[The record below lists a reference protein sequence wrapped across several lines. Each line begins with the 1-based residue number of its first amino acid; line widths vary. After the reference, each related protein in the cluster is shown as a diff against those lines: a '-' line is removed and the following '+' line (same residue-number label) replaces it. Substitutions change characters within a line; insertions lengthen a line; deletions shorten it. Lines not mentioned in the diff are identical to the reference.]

1 MASAVTYEMV
11 EDVCN
16 HLAAGGE
23 SPTYLKVH
31 QQLGK
36 GSTRIVS
43 AYIRQWREAHALSK
57 SLERDPLFGEW
68 PEALQLKARSL
79 FDGLHALSAE
89 AANAAAETLRL
100 DFEERERVLAAE
112 AQEAARVADEA
123 LEKLRS
129 EQAKTT
135 GLAAEIRSLEVAAE
149 GRQNM
154 ISDLIGQREL
164 QEARLA
170 EAAERLEALRAEHAR
185 QLQRVADEAA
195 AERRRLL
202 EEIRLEQE
210 RAGGERELLMRQ
222 TDRLRQDHVAAVEE
236 LKLRVAKL
244 DGALAG
250 QRQKNEEAE
259 QRASTL
265 AAARLQL
272 EESLAAAARH
282 SAGLEDELAR
292 LRDRHVTDAARLGGQ
307 ETQISMLM
315 QQLERET
322 QRAAFIEERLQ
333 ALMLQQATAPSP
345 SPAHLAAAARLD
357 EAEGGA

>member
-31 QQLGK
+31 QSLGK

-43 AYIRQWREAHALSK
+43 AHIRQWREAQALGK
-57 SLERDPLFGEW
+57 ALERDPLFGEW

-79 FDGLHALSAE
+79 FDALLVLSAE
-89 AANAAAETLRL
+89 AASASAETQRLGFDAREKALAAA
-100 DFEERERVLAAE
+100 
-112 AQEAARVADEA
+112 AQEADRRSAEA
-123 LEKLRS
+123 LERLRS
-129 EQAKTT
+129 EQAESAR
-135 GLAAEIRSLEVAAE
+135 LAAEIRSLEAAAAA
-149 GRQNM
+149 RQNM
-154 ISDLIGQREL
+154 ISDLVGQREL

-170 EAAERLEALRAEHAR
+170 EAAARLEALRAEHAQQR
-185 QLQRVADEAA
+185 QRLADEAA
-195 AERRRLL
+195 AERNRLL

-222 TDRLRQDHVAAVEE
+222 TDRLRQDHVAAVED

-244 DGALAG
+244 DAALAG
-250 QRQKNEEAE
+250 QRQKNDEAE
-259 QRASTL
+259 RRASAL
-265 AAARLQL
+265 EAIRLQL
-272 EESLAAAARH
+272 EETMAQAARR

-292 LRDRHVTDAARLGGQ
+292 LRALHLTDAARLGGQ
-307 ETQISMLM
+307 EAQIAMLM

-322 QRAAFIEERLQ
+322 QRVVAVDERLQ
-333 ALMLQQATAPSP
+333 AIILQQAALPSSVQAATGPGAP
-345 SPAHLAAAARLD
+345 
-357 EAEGGA
+357 EGGA

>member
-1 MASAVTYEMV
+1 MAVASAVTYEMV

-31 QQLGK
+31 QRLGK

-57 SLERDPLFGEW
+57 ALERDPLFGEW

-79 FDGLHALSAE
+79 FDGLLALSAE
-89 AANAAAETLRL
+89 AANASAESQRSS
-100 DFEERERVLAAE
+100 FEERERALAAK
-112 AQEAARVADEA
+112 AQEAACLADDA
-123 LEKLRS
+123 LGKLRS
-129 EQAKTT
+129 EQAESAR
-135 GLAAEIRSLEVAAE
+135 LAVEVRSLEAAAE

-154 ISDLIGQREL
+154 ISDLIEQRAL
-164 QEARLA
+164 QEARLV
-170 EAAERLEALRAEHAR
+170 EAAERLDALRAEHAQQVTR
-185 QLQRVADEAA
+185 LAEEAA
-195 AERRRLL
+195 AERKRLL

-236 LKLRVAKL
+236 LRLRVAKL
-244 DGALAG
+244 DGALTS

-259 QRASTL
+259 QRASAL
-265 AAARLQL
+265 AASRQQL
-272 EESLAAAARH
+272 EETVAAAERR

-292 LRDRHVTDAARLGGQ
+292 LRARQVTDAARLGGQ

-322 QRAAFIEERLQ
+322 QRALAVEGRLQ
-333 ALMLQQATAPSP
+333 ALTLQQAQPSAPLP
-345 SPAHLAAAARLD
+345 AAAGPGAP
-357 EAEGGA
+357 EGGA

>member
-16 HLAAGGE
+16 HLAACGE

-31 QQLGK
+31 QRLGK

-43 AYIRQWREAHALSK
+43 AYIRQWRESQVLGKA
-57 SLERDPLFGEW
+57 LERDPLFGEW

-79 FDGLHALSAE
+79 FDGLLALSAE

-100 DFEERERVLAAE
+100 GFEEQERVLAAE

-123 LEKLRS
+123 LDNLRS

-154 ISDLIGQREL
+154 ISDLVGQREL

-195 AERRRLL
+195 AERSRLL

-222 TDRLRQDHVAAVEE
+222 TDRLRQDHVTAVEE

-244 DGALAG
+244 DGALAA

-259 QRASTL
+259 QRASAL
-265 AAARLQL
+265 AASRQQL
-272 EESLAAAARH
+272 EETVVAAERR
-282 SAGLEDELAR
+282 SAGMEAALAR
-292 LRDRHVTDAARLGGQ
+292 LRELQVADAARLGGQ
-307 ETQISMLM
+307 ETQISMLL
-315 QQLERET
+315 QQLERES
-322 QRAAFIEERLQ
+322 QRAVTAEERLQ
-333 ALMLQQATAPSP
+333 ALMLQQAAAPSP
-345 SPAHLAAAARLD
+345 LPAAAGPGAS
-357 EAEGGA
+357 EGSA

>member
-31 QQLGK
+31 QRLGK

-57 SLERDPLFGEW
+57 ALERDPLFGEW

-79 FDGLHALSAE
+79 FDGLLALSAE
-89 AANAAAETLRL
+89 AANASAESQRL
-100 DFEERERVLAAE
+100 SFEERERVLAAK
-112 AQEAARVADEA
+112 AQEAARLADDA
-123 LEKLRS
+123 LDKLRS
-129 EQAKTT
+129 EQAESAR
-135 GLAAEIRSLEVAAE
+135 LAVEIRSLEAAVE

-154 ISDLIGQREL
+154 ISDLIEQRAL
-164 QEARLA
+164 QELRLV
-170 EAAERLEALRAEHAR
+170 EAAERLEALRAEHAQQVTR
-185 QLQRVADEAA
+185 LADEAA
-195 AERRRLL
+195 AERKRLL

-236 LKLRVAKL
+236 LRLRVAKL
-244 DGALAG
+244 DGALAS
-250 QRQKNEEAE
+250 QRQKNEEVE
-259 QRASTL
+259 QRASAL
-265 AAARLQL
+265 AASRQQL
-272 EESLAAAARH
+272 EETVAAAERR

-292 LRDRHVTDAARLGGQ
+292 LRARQVTDAARLGGQ

-315 QQLERET
+315 QQLEREA
-322 QRAAFIEERLQ
+322 QRTLAVEERLQ
-333 ALMLQQATAPSP
+333 ALMLQQAAP
-345 SPAHLAAAARLD
+345 PALLPAAAGPGAP
-357 EAEGGA
+357 EGGA

>member
-31 QQLGK
+31 QRLGK

-57 SLERDPLFGEW
+57 ALERDPLFGEW

-79 FDGLHALSAE
+79 FDGLLALSAE
-89 AANAAAETLRL
+89 AANASAESQRL
-100 DFEERERVLAAE
+100 SFEERERVLAAK
-112 AQEAARVADEA
+112 AQEAARLADDA
-123 LEKLRS
+123 LDKLRS
-129 EQAKTT
+129 EQAESAR
-135 GLAAEIRSLEVAAE
+135 LAVEIRSLEAAVE

-154 ISDLIGQREL
+154 VSDLIEQRAL
-164 QEARLA
+164 QELRLV
-170 EAAERLEALRAEHAR
+170 EAAERLEALRAEHAQQITR
-185 QLQRVADEAA
+185 LAEEAA
-195 AERRRLL
+195 AERKRLL

-236 LKLRVAKL
+236 LRLRVAKL
-244 DGALAG
+244 DGALAS

-259 QRASTL
+259 QRASAL
-265 AAARLQL
+265 AASRQQL
-272 EESLAAAARH
+272 EEAVAAAERR

-292 LRDRHVTDAARLGGQ
+292 LRARQVTDAARLGGQ

-315 QQLERET
+315 QQLEREV
-322 QRAAFIEERLQ
+322 QRTLAVEERLQ
-333 ALMLQQATAPSP
+333 ALTLQQAAP
-345 SPAHLAAAARLD
+345 PALLPAPAGPGAP
-357 EAEGGA
+357 EGGA

>member
-23 SPTYLKVH
+23 RPTYLKVH

-43 AYIRQWREAHALSK
+43 DYIRQWREAHALGK
-57 SLERDPLFGEW
+57 ALERDPLFGEW

-79 FDGLHALSAE
+79 FDALLALSAE
-89 AANAAAETLRL
+89 AASASAETQRL
-100 DFEERERVLAAE
+100 SFDERAKALAAE
-112 AQEAARVADEA
+112 AQEAVRISEEA
-123 LEKLRS
+123 LGQLRS
-129 EQAKTT
+129 EQAETARLT
-135 GLAAEIRSLEVAAE
+135 AEIRSLKAAE
-149 GRQNM
+149 EARQKM

-170 EAAERLEALRAEHAR
+170 EAAERLEALRAEHAQ
-185 QLQRVADEAA
+185 QLTRLADEAA
-195 AERRRLL
+195 AERNRLL
-202 EEIRLEQE
+202 DEIRLEQE

-236 LKLRVAKL
+236 LKQRVAKL
-244 DGALAG
+244 DGALAS
-250 QRQKNEEAE
+250 QRQKNEEVE

-265 AAARLQL
+265 AAHRLQL
-272 EESLAAAARH
+272 EEAVAAAERRT
-282 SAGLEDELAR
+282 AGLEDELAR
-292 LRDRHVTDAARLGGQ
+292 LRALHVTDAARLGGQ
-307 ETQISMLM
+307 ETQISMLV

-322 QRAAFIEERLQ
+322 QRAVAVEERLQ
-333 ALMLQQATAPSP
+333 ALMLQQATLPSP
-345 SPAHLAAAARLD
+345 LPAALGPD
-357 EAEGGA
+357 TTEGGA

>member
-31 QQLGK
+31 QRLGK

-57 SLERDPLFGEW
+57 ALERDPLFGEW

-79 FDGLHALSAE
+79 FDGLLALSAE
-89 AANAAAETLRL
+89 AANASTESQRL
-100 DFEERERVLAAE
+100 SFEERERVLAGK
-112 AQEAARVADEA
+112 AQEAARLADDA
-123 LEKLRS
+123 LDKLRS
-129 EQAKTT
+129 EQAESAR
-135 GLAAEIRSLEVAAE
+135 LAVEIRSLEAAVE
-149 GRQNM
+149 GRQDM
-154 ISDLIGQREL
+154 VSDLIEQRAL
-164 QEARLA
+164 QEARLV
-170 EAAERLEALRAEHAR
+170 EAAERLDALRAEHAQQVTR
-185 QLQRVADEAA
+185 LAEEAA
-195 AERRRLL
+195 AERKRLL

-236 LKLRVAKL
+236 LRLRVAKL
-244 DGALAG
+244 DGALTS

-259 QRASTL
+259 QRASAL
-265 AAARLQL
+265 AASRQQL
-272 EESLAAAARH
+272 EETVAAAERR

-292 LRDRHVTDAARLGGQ
+292 LRARQVTDAARLGGQ

-315 QQLERET
+315 QQLEREA
-322 QRAAFIEERLQ
+322 QRTLAVEERLQ
-333 ALMLQQATAPSP
+333 ALTLQQAAP
-345 SPAHLAAAARLD
+345 PALLPAPAGPGAP
-357 EAEGGA
+357 EGGA